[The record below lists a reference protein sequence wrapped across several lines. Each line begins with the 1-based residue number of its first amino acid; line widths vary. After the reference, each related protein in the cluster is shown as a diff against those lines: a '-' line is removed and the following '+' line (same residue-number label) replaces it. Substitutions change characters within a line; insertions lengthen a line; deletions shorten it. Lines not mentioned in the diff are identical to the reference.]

1 MTWIAFAP
9 MVPWT
14 AIAVIGAIAL
24 LLLGFGLFRSARG
37 VWWRALGLAALIAGL
52 ANPALGEEER
62 KTQPD
67 VALVVVDDSPS
78 QDIGNRR
85 QETEAALVR
94 VREKLSAMDDLE
106 VRVIRAGSPQAGG
119 STATQSNAPADGT
132 RLFEPLSRALASV
145 PKKRLAGTIMI
156 TDGQVHDVPKED
168 VAAEIGAPV
177 HALITG
183 RKGERDRR
191 IVVED
196 APAFAIV
203 GKEVEVRIRVE
214 DPDADGQRVRVTIS
228 RGDGPTEQVPVTIGQ
243 SQTLKLRFD
252 HAGENI
258 VQFDVDPG
266 VNELTTINNR
276 AVMSINGVRERLR
289 VLLVSGEPHAG
300 ERVWRNLLK
309 SDPSIDLVH
318 FTILRPP
325 EKQDGTPVRELS
337 LISFPIRELFE
348 VKLDEFDLIIFD
360 KYKLRGVLPSL
371 YLENVVKY
379 VERGGAVLE
388 AAGPEFGTPLGLYR
402 TPLGVVLP
410 TEPTG
415 RIVERGAR
423 PILASAGHRHPITA
437 DLPGAEDEYPRW
449 GRWFR
454 FVGGIARRGTTLMN
468 GPDNMP
474 LLVVD
479 RVGKGRVA
487 QILSDQIWL
496 WSRGFEGG
504 GPHAELLR
512 RLSHWL
518 MKEPELEEN
527 DLRASYDGSRLNV
540 VRRSLEPDTSP
551 VTVTSP
557 SGESQTVTLD
567 EGAGGRSRAQVEV
580 KESGIYRVKDA
591 NRETLAAV
599 GTLNPREYAD
609 MRATADVLAPIA
621 HATGGGV
628 YWLQDGMPDLRRTR
642 AGRRTAGDG
651 WAALLANHDFSVQS
665 IREAPMLPGLVLL
678 FLGLG
683 AVMLAWRREGR

>member
-1 MTWIAFAP
+1 MTWVAFAP
-9 MVPWT
+9 LVPWA
-14 AIAVIGAIAL
+14 AIVAVGAIAL
-24 LLLGFGLFRSARG
+24 LLLAFGAFRRARG

-52 ANPALGEEER
+52 ANPVLVEEER
-62 KTQPD
+62 KALPD

-78 QDIGNRR
+78 QGIGNRR
-85 QETEAALVR
+85 QETEAALAR
-94 VREKLSAMDDLE
+94 VHDKLGAMEDLE
-106 VRVIRAGSPQAGG
+106 ARVVRAGAPQAADGK
-119 STATQSNAPADGT
+119 PADGT
-132 RLFEPLSRALASV
+132 RLFESLNRALATV

-156 TDGQVHDVPKED
+156 TDGQVHDTPKED

-177 HALITG
+177 HSLITG
-183 RKGERDRR
+183 RRGERDRR

-203 GKEVEVRIRVE
+203 GKDVDVRIRVD
-214 DPDADGQRVRVTIS
+214 DPGAEGQRVRVAIS
-228 RGDGPTEQVPVTIGQ
+228 RGEGAPEQIPVAIGQ
-243 SQTLKLRFD
+243 AQTLKLRFD
-252 HAGENI
+252 HAGQNI
-258 VQFDVDPG
+258 VQFDVDAG
-266 VNELTTINNR
+266 QNELTTINNR
-276 AVMSINGVRERLR
+276 AVVSINGVRERLR
-289 VLLVSGEPHAG
+289 VLLVSGEPHPG

-388 AAGPEFGTPLGLYR
+388 AAGPEFGSPLGLYR

-415 RIVERGAR
+415 RNVERGFR
-423 PILASAGHRHPITA
+423 PILASAGQRHPITA
-437 DLPGAEDEYPRW
+437 DLPGVEDEYPRW

-454 FVGGIARRGTTLMN
+454 FVGGIQRRGNTLMN

-512 RLSHWL
+512 RLGHWL

-540 VRRSLEPDTSP
+540 VRRSLEPDTTP
-551 VTVTSP
+551 VTVTAP
-557 SGESQTVTLD
+557 SGEAQTVTL
-567 EGAGGRSRAQVEV
+567 EQGAGGRARAQVEV

-609 MRATADVLAPIA
+609 MRATADLLTPVAR
-621 HATGGGV
+621 ATGGGV
-628 YWLQDGMPDLRRTR
+628 YWLQDGMPDLRRAR
-642 AGRRTAGDG
+642 AGRRMAGDG
-651 WAALLANHDFSVQS
+651 WAALVANHDYSVQA
-665 IREAPMLPGLVLL
+665 IREAPMLPGLALL

-683 AVMLAWRREGR
+683 ALMFAWRREGR